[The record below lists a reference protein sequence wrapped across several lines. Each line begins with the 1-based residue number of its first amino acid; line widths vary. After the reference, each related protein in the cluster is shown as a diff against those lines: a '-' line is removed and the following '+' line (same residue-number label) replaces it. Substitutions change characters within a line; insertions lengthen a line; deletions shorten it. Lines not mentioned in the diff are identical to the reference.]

1 MQPIVMWGD
10 FCWTT
15 TIVPGAGLQLATR
28 SCVHETYSD
37 FTSVV
42 SLPAPKLT
50 WALLDGFGTGLGLF
64 CLSIFGLFT
73 LCLGVL
79 PASISVYHVC
89 AWCLWRSEEGIR
101 CLELE
106 LQVVVN
112 HTMFVLGIEPG
123 SSARR
128 TSALNYCT
136 ISPAPQPGLS
146 IHVLP

>member
-1 MQPIVMWGD
+1 MWGD

-79 PASISVYHVC
+79 PTTLSVYHVC

-106 LQVVVN
+106 FSGGGESCGCWELTQ
-112 HTMFVLGIEPG
+112 
-123 SSARR
+123 
-128 TSALNYCT
+128 
-136 ISPAPQPGLS
+136 GL
-146 IHVLP
+146 